1 MTVRQIHQIQNNQ
14 VIINLPDDFKNA
26 KGVII
31 TIDDHLDES
40 SKKMLLMQQAKN
52 DLLFQQDLKDV
63 EDNFKFLD
71 K

>member
-1 MTVRQIHQIQNNQ
+1 MTVRQIHHIQNNQ
-14 VIINLPDDFKNA
+14 IIINLPDDFKYA
-26 KGVII
+26 KEVII

-52 DLLFQQDLKDV
+52 DLLFQQDLKEV
-63 EDNFKFLD
+63 EDDFKFLD

>member
-1 MTVRQIHQIQNNQ
+1 MTVRQIHHILNNQ
-14 VIINLPDDFKNA
+14 IIINLPDDFKHA
-26 KGVII
+26 KEVII

-52 DLLFQQDLKDV
+52 DLLFQQDLKEV
-63 EDNFKFLD
+63 EDDFKFLD

>member
-26 KGVII
+26 KEVII
-31 TIDDHLDES
+31 TIDDHLDER
-40 SKKMLLMQQAKN
+40 SKKMLMMQQVKN
-52 DLLFQQDLKDV
+52 DLLFQQDLKEV
-63 EDNFKFLD
+63 EDDFKFLD